1 MKYGKAI
8 RDKIPEIIRDS
19 GAICTVETLP
29 NDEFLLKM
37 EKKLGEEVDEYL
49 QSKSPEELADLIEV
63 IYRIVEL
70 RGITLEELEK
80 MRVEKKG
87 IRGGFTKN
95 LYLVETSS

>member
-19 GAICTVETLP
+19 GANCIVKALP
-29 NDEFLLKM
+29 NDEFLLEL

-49 QSKSPEELADLIEV
+49 QSKSPDELADLIEV
-63 IYRIVEL
+63 IYRISEL
-70 RGITLEELEK
+70 RGIPLEK
-80 MRVEKKG
+80 LEKIRLDKAEK
-87 IRGGFTKN
+87 RGGFTKN